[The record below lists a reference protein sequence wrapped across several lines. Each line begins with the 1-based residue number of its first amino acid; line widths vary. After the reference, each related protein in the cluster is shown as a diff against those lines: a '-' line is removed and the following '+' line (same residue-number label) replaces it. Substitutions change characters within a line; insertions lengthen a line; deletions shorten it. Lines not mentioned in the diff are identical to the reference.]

1 MMRRAFIAFLLICL
15 TLALTLTASAT
26 ELDPAFGTD
35 GVVLIKPVGVSLTGL
50 RIAEQSTGKLIV
62 AYAYSAGNIGRWAV
76 MRLNTNGTLDPT
88 FGTGSLTTI
97 TIPSQMGLTLADMA
111 LDSAD
116 GIVLAGGATD
126 FGFNTG
132 IALAKLNASGALDTS
147 FDTDG
152 MAVIDSS
159 GTFKEIHSA
168 TVATSDANAI
178 YLAGSYSFA
187 AALWKVTS
195 AGALDNGFDTDGRFD
210 LASVTATSFN
220 GVTVDV
226 NGRVVAVGYLSTSEN
241 AVVARLSSA
250 GVPHTGFDTDGFMNF
265 LYDNFSAFTP
275 MHVDTDGSANI
286 FLSGVVSD
294 GLLTAKVTSAGALDG
309 TFAGDGTALID
320 FDGDNEAVRGMQLD
334 SSGRPVLA
342 ALVMTG
348 DSFDQETGLVR
359 LTGGGVPDAGFGSG
373 GKFGVDV
380 FGYGDEPHDLHI
392 QASGEYFVAGLAG
405 TSPSEFGSSLG
416 LISVVKVSPDSGTGA
431 GNNKSPWLSNP
442 GFESGSGDPGGA
454 LSWTGV
460 NLTSDKR
467 SCNKP
472 AKNKYFSFTGTC
484 AFVFI
489 GGTGENAVLKQSLS
503 NFGST
508 LLEAGDVLGYSVNL
522 KAPTQ
527 INLRLKVKVT
537 FTAGGKA
544 TLINRLFS
552 TVLPDYVRLSEDGF
566 VATADIKKIVVLLNS
581 KALSGKTN
589 VDNMILWQSGEFF
602 TPLRGTRG
610 ARDVLPA
617 PVAPAGFR
625 LAGG

>member
-1 MMRRAFIAFLLICL
+1 MRRAFIAVLLTCL
-15 TLALTLTASAT
+15 TLVLTPTVNAT
-26 ELDPAFGTD
+26 ELDTAFGMD
-35 GVVLIKPVGVSLTGL
+35 GVVLIKPVGLSVSGL

-76 MRLNTNGTLDPT
+76 MRLNTDGTLDPT

-126 FGFNTG
+126 FGSNTG

-152 MAVIDSS
+152 MAVIDSN
-159 GTFKEIHSA
+159 GTFKEVFSA
-168 TVATSDANAI
+168 YVAQGDGNAI
-178 YLAGSYSFA
+178 YLAGALSFSGT
-187 AALWKVTS
+187 LWKVTS
-195 AGALDNGFDTDGRFD
+195 SGALDMGFDGDGRYTTAGGT
-210 LASVTATSFN
+210 ASSFN

-226 NGRVVAVGYLSTSEN
+226 NGRVVAAGYLLTTEN

-250 GVPHTGFDTDGFMNF
+250 GVPHTSFDTDGFMNF
-265 LYDNFSAFTP
+265 VFDNFSTFLP
-275 MHVDTDGSANI
+275 MHVDTDASANI
-286 FLSGVVSD
+286 YFSGVVSD
-294 GLLTAKVTSAGALDG
+294 GLLTAKVTSAGTLDN
-309 TFAGDGTALID
+309 TFAGDGTVLID
-320 FDGDNEAVRGMQLD
+320 FDGDTEAVRGMQLD
-334 SSGRPVLA
+334 SSNRPVLA
-342 ALVMTG
+342 AMVMTG

-359 LTGGGVPDAGFGSG
+359 LTTGGVLDTGFGSG

-392 QASGEYFVAGLAG
+392 LASGEYFVVGQAG
-405 TSPSEFGSSLG
+405 TSSSEFGSSLA
-416 LISVVKVSPDSGTGA
+416 LISVVKVSPNSGTGA
-431 GNNKSPWLSNP
+431 GDNKSPWLTNP
-442 GFESGSGDPGGA
+442 GFENGSGDPGGA

-472 AKNKYFSFTGTC
+472 VKNKYFSFTGTC

-489 GGTGENAVLKQSLS
+489 GGAGENAVLKQTVS

-508 LLEAGDVLGYSVNL
+508 ILEAGDVLGYSVNL

-544 TLINRLFS
+544 TMINRLFS
-552 TVLPDYVRLSEDGF
+552 TVLPDYVRFSEDGF
-566 VATADIKKIVVLLNS
+566 TATGDIKKIQVLLNS

-602 TPLRGTRG
+602 TPLRG

-617 PVAPAGFR
+617 PVVPAGFR
-625 LAGG
+625 PAGR